1 MANTSYAF
9 GEITFKNKDLKD
21 LTAFVFYF
29 SKIQSQRYYS
39 TDINGINTRS
49 YGDTSEYI
57 KKCAKINAND
67 LYEITLTF
75 DGNGKGAYTSNLN
88 YYFDLKPYRSKIDKI
103 SNYKNLI
110 ENTIIEIA
118 FTDEEPGARV
128 LYQHET
134 LLSAEFDKDGNI
146 ILHNDTLSD
155 TDYDYTLENLRDL
168 CGYNELY
175 SVADAISYPE
185 DYFNKKAL
193 ENHRDKIMNFLNSK
207 SNITKIYE
215 DFDKFINEIQLPL
228 EWTNLTA

>member
-9 GEITFKNKDLKD
+9 GEITFKNKNLKD

-57 KKCAKINAND
+57 KECAKINAND
-67 LYEITLTF
+67 LYEITLIF
-75 DGNGKGAYTSNLN
+75 DGEGKGTYTSNLN
-88 YYFDLKPYRSKIDKI
+88 SYFDLEPYRSEIDKI

-110 ENTIIEIA
+110 ENTIIEVV
-118 FTDEEPGARV
+118 FTDEEPGART
-128 LYQHET
+128 LYTHEA
-134 LLSAEFDKDGNI
+134 LLSTELDKDGNI
-146 ILHNDTLSD
+146 VLYNDTLSN
-155 TDYDYTLENLRDL
+155 TDYDYTVENLRDI
-168 CGYNELY
+168 CGYDAC
-175 SVADAISYPE
+175 SIADTLNYPE

-193 ENHRDKIMNFLNSK
+193 ENHYDEIMNFLNSK

-228 EWTNLTA
+228 DWTHLSE

>member
-29 SKIQSQRYYS
+29 SKVQSECYYS

-49 YGDTSEYI
+49 YDDTSEYV
-57 KKCAKINAND
+57 KECAKINTND

-75 DGNGKGAYTSNLN
+75 DGNGKWTYTSNLDS
-88 YYFDLKPYRSKIDKI
+88 YFDLEPYHSEIDKI

-110 ENTIIEIA
+110 ENTIIEVA
-118 FTDEEPGARV
+118 FIDEEPGARA
-128 LYQHET
+128 LYQHEA
-134 LLSAEFDKDGNI
+134 LLSAELNKDGDI
-146 ILHNDTLSD
+146 ILYNDTLSN
-155 TDYDYTLENLRDL
+155 TDYDYTVENLRNL
-168 CGYNELY
+168 CGYDVY
-175 SVADAISYPE
+175 SVADALNYPE

-193 ENHRDKIMNFLNSK
+193 DNHRDEIMDFLNSK
-207 SNITKIYE
+207 SSINKIYE

-228 EWTNLTA
+228 DWTYLTE